1 MVKWLKA
8 SLKPV
13 GSVITFDGAEMNW
26 SLMPSEADVDELVVV
41 VTLERE
47 EFVANKLSMV
57 SEATVNNWYS
67 CLLYTSDAADE

>member
-41 VTLERE
+41 VSLERE

-67 CLLYTSDAADE
+67 AYVYNAMKLR

>member
-1 MVKWLKA
+1 MKWLKS
-8 SLKPV
+8 SLKLV
-13 GSVITFDGAEMNW
+13 GSVTTFDSADINL

-67 CLLYTSDAADE
+67 AYVYNAMKLR